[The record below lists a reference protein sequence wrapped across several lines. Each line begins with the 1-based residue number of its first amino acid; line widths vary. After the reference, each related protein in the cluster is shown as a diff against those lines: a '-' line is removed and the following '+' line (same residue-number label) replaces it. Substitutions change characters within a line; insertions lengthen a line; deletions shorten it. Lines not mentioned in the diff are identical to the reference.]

1 MSLSLLAAA
10 PWSVAGRFWWN
21 ARANAIQPA
30 RPLQPASSVPADWH
44 DRKESHLS
52 VILGARKSERVQGTG
67 VTEWSAIVEI
77 RSPERGRGLA
87 EQAHLALREAILN
100 HQFPPGTR
108 LSVPEMAR
116 RLGISRSPAR
126 EAIARVADEG
136 LARMEPNRGAV
147 VTTIRVGDLVEIYS
161 LREVLEGLACRLA
174 CERLT
179 QENGAELSSIVEA
192 HEIAVTEGNVERHYE
207 LDQRF
212 HGTIRRVAG
221 NGRLSDT
228 LDRLQGQI
236 RVAMRTTHRSS
247 GGMKAAVAEHR
258 AMLDALLNRTPE
270 EAEQAARRH
279 VSRLLGELRDTS
291 EETGEIQGRT
301 DEG

>member
-1 MSLSLLAAA
+1 M
-10 PWSVAGRFWWN
+10 
-21 ARANAIQPA
+21 
-30 RPLQPASSVPADWH
+30 
-44 DRKESHLS
+44 
-52 VILGARKSERVQGTG
+52 
-67 VTEWSAIVEI
+67 EI
-77 RSPERGRGLA
+77 SSPERGKGLA

-126 EAIARVADEG
+126 EAIARVANEG
-136 LARMEPNRGAV
+136 LVRMEPNRGAV
-147 VTTIRVGDLVEIYS
+147 VTTIRVDDLVEIYS

-179 QENGAELSSIVEA
+179 VEGAEELGFIVEA
-192 HEIAVTEGNVERHYE
+192 HETAVSERDVGRHYE

-212 HGTIRRVAG
+212 HGAIRRIAG

-236 RVAMRTTHRSS
+236 RVAMLTTHRSS
-247 GGMKAAVAEHR
+247 GGMVAAIAEHR
-258 AMLDALLNRTPE
+258 TILNALRASTPE
-270 EAEQAARRH
+270 LAEKEGRRH
-279 VSRLLGELRDTS
+279 VSRLLGELRGS
-291 EETGEIQGRT
+291 GAAPGEENG
-301 DEG
+301 